1 MGKDGLQQRG
11 WDRIKQGPNLIVT
24 GNLRESKERVG
35 IALPFALRHIPL
47 ISEKGRTLGE
57 EYRKGP
63 QRGIAHGVVFVFA
76 FAEIW
81 KRRYRCTHRAQK
93 IRERGGFAH

>member
-24 GNLRESKERVG
+24 GNLGEAKERMG
-35 IALPFALRHIPL
+35 IALPFALSHIPL
-47 ISEKGRTLGE
+47 IRQKGRTLSE
-57 EYRKGP
+57 EDRKGA
-63 QRGIAHGVVFVFA
+63 QRSIAHGVVFVFA
-76 FAEIW
+76 FAGIG
-81 KRRYRCTHRAQK
+81 KRCYRCTQRAQK